1 LKEATYYLD
10 LSETIGKKKGGA
22 RVSESHKTRPKPE
35 KECVLQSDTGNL
47 SKEEIE
53 AVFNTL
59 PVDITFVDK
68 NDTVRYFSQTK
79 GRTFARSKAVVGRK
93 VQQCHP
99 QKSVHIVN
107 QILEAFRK
115 GSRDVAEFWVD
126 LGGKMV
132 HIRYFAVRGKNG
144 NYIGCLEVTQDIT
157 SIKKI
162 EGERRLLDWT

>member
-10 LSETIGKKKGGA
+10 LSETIGTKKGGA

-35 KECVLQSDTGNL
+35 KECVLQLDTGNL

-79 GRTFARSKAVVGRK
+79 DRIFARPKAVIGRK

-99 QKSVHIVN
+99 QKSVHIVDR
-107 QILEAFRK
+107 ILQAFRN
-115 GSRDVAEFWVD
+115 GSREVAEFWMN
-126 LGGKMV
+126 LEGRLI
-132 HIRYFAVRGKNG
+132 HIRYFPVRNRNG
-144 NYIGCLEVTQDIT
+144 DYIGCLEVTQDIT
-157 SIKKI
+157 NIKKI
-162 EGERRLLDWT
+162 EDERRLLDWT